1 VNDECIRCGAT
12 SGVNAERYCLQCHW
26 IVLWE
31 IEDGIRKLGNYLSCW
46 ADFRAWEQS
55 RGGGRPEPG

>member
-1 VNDECIRCGAT
+1 MNDECIRCGAT

-46 ADFRAWEQS
+46 ANFRAWEQ
-55 RGGGRPEPG
+55 GHGI